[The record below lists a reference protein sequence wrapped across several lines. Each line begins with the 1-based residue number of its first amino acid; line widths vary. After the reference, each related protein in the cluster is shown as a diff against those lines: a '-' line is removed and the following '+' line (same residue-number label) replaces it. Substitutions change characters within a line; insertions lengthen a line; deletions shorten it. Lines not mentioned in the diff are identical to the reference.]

1 MSDDVAFGSYH
12 SCRKV
17 VISESTLFLSVS
29 RFLCRIPLSLI
40 LISMTFRM
48 KFEINPNLPVG
59 CTGWLSRF
67 VLGVKGY
74 YSYRVVLFQGLG
86 AYPWGGKFE
95 DKLSIVRWH

>member
-1 MSDDVAFGSYH
+1 MA
-12 SCRKV
+12 
-17 VISESTLFLSVS
+17 I
-29 RFLCRIPLSLI
+29 LCRNTPIPIALDEELI
-40 LISMTFRM
+40 GI
-48 KFEINPNLPVG
+48 EV
-59 CTGWLSRF
+59 